1 MLMDYKFVVIRH
13 VHNVLIRFDTER
25 GRTGP
30 GNHNKKKFQA
40 FFACCVFCSANL
52 CLLLP
57 CLPGLFSTTDESYEG
72 KLKIYDVRT
81 VYFERLLHLS
91 SPKCS

>member
-1 MLMDYKFVVIRH
+1 MGIRR

-30 GNHNKKKFQA
+30 GNHNKKVPGILRLLRSA
-40 FFACCVFCSANL
+40 DLCS
-52 CLLLP
+52 LLP
-57 CLPGLFSTTDESYEG
+57 RLLSTTDESYEG
-72 KLKIYDVRT
+72 KLKIYEVRT

-91 SPKCS
+91 STKCS